1 MGGLDQIY
9 NIEDLARLAR
19 RRIPRGLFEFIDRG
33 AEDEVTTRANEACL
47 KDTFLRQ
54 RVGID
59 VSTRDLSVSLF
70 GVRQNIPI
78 GVGVTGLV
86 GMLAYRG
93 EFQIAQAA
101 AAAGVPYTLGNA
113 NFASLAEVKA
123 ICGDLLWRQ
132 LYPLQQ
138 PIMDHQIRIAKEAG
152 VRVLVITMD
161 SAMTGNRE
169 YMYRNGFAPRMM
181 NAETWRQMLL
191 SPRWLA
197 GTVLRYKLNGGLPE
211 IADLPEGQRAFF
223 GKKASFASAPVATFS
238 WESLREVRR
247 TWQDILVVKGISTA
261 EDARTAADLGV
272 DGIIVSNHGGRSLD
286 GCIPS
291 FAALPQIV
299 DAVAPKV
306 TVMVDGGFKRGAD
319 VLKAIAA
326 GASCV
331 WVGRATTYGLAA
343 AGQAGVAR
351 ALSMLESEFSRTM
364 ALMGCTKVDQL
375 NRDMLQLP
383 R

>member
-1 MGGLDQIY
+1 MAGLDHIY

-54 RVGID
+54 RVGVD
-59 VSTRDLSVSLF
+59 VSQRDLSVSLF
-70 GVRQNIPI
+70 GVRQRMPI

-113 NFASLAEVKA
+113 NFASLSEVKA

-132 LYPLQQ
+132 LYPLQK
-138 PIMDHQIRIAKEAG
+138 PIMDHHIHVAKEAG

-161 SAMTGNRE
+161 SAMNGNRE

-181 NAETWRQMLL
+181 NSETWRQMLL

-197 GTVLRYKLNGGLPE
+197 GTVLRYQLNGGLPE

-223 GKKASFASAPVATFS
+223 GKNASFASAPVATFS
-238 WESLREVRR
+238 WGSLRELRQ
-247 TWQDILVVKGISTA
+247 TWQDVLVVKGISTA

-291 FAALPQIV
+291 FGALPQIV

-319 VLKAIAA
+319 VLKGIAA

-351 ALSMLESEFSRTM
+351 ALSILESEFSRTM
-364 ALMGCTKVDQL
+364 AQMGCTEVDQL
-375 NRDMLQLP
+375 NRDMLQFP